1 MAIFRQNIQPVKSSG
16 GVKLRQDD
24 LVIYQEQIDDIER
37 TLRRLIKD
45 AQAKCVL
52 LVDKD
57 GHLITRQGFTQS
69 LDTTALAALLAGSFA
84 STQEIARLV
93 GEPEFSVLF
102 HQGKKDHI
110 HITLVGERSILAVIF
125 DDRTTIGMV
134 RLYAKEIA
142 EDLNQILSSEKQEES
157 QSKNEP
163 GKEVDTEF
171 SSTVETRLDDIFSD
185 KY

>member
-1 MAIFRQNIQPVKSSG
+1 
-16 GVKLRQDD
+16 LRQAD
-24 LVIYQEQIDDIER
+24 LVIYEEQIEKIEKA
-37 TLRRLIKD
+37 LGRLIKD

-84 STQEIARLV
+84 STREIARLL
-93 GEPEFSVLF
+93 GEPEFSILF

-110 HITLVGERSILAVIF
+110 HITLVGERTILAVIF

-134 RLYAKEIA
+134 RLYAKETA
-142 EDLNQILSSEKQEES
+142 ENLERILSSASRQDRQTGEK
-157 QSKNEP
+157 K
-163 GKEVDTEF
+163 KTDLDTEF
-171 SSTVETRLDDIFSD
+171 SASLESRLDDIFSEQS
-185 KY
+185 

>member
-1 MAIFRQNIQPVKSSG
+1 MSEDVLILYEEEIAK
-16 GVKLRQDD
+16 
-24 LVIYQEQIDDIER
+24 IDALLTKMLKGAE
-37 TLRRLIKD
+37 
-45 AQAKCVL
+45 AKCAL

-84 STQEIARLV
+84 STKEIAKLV

-110 HITLVGERSILAVIF
+110 HMSIVGERSILVVIF

-134 RLYAKEIA
+134 RLYAKETA
-142 EDLNQILSSEKQEES
+142 MELTKVFEQIKT
-157 QSKNEP
+157 K
-163 GKEVDTEF
+163 T
-171 SSTVETRLDDIFSD
+171 
-185 KY
+185 

>member
-1 MAIFRQNIQPVKSSG
+1 MKQE
-16 GVKLRQDD
+16 D
-24 LVIYQEQIDDIER
+24 LVIYEEQIEKIEEA
-37 TLRRLIKD
+37 LKRLIKD

-84 STQEIARLV
+84 STREIARLG

-110 HITLVGERSILAVIF
+110 HITLVGERTILAVIF

-134 RLYAKEIA
+134 RLYAKEIS
-142 EDLNQILSSEKQEES
+142 EDLERILSLVHSE
-157 QSKNEP
+157 EP
-163 GKEVDTEF
+163 TAKSEIETDSSSE
-171 SSTVETRLDDIFSD
+171 SSTSLESRLDDIFSEQS
-185 KY
+185 

>member
-1 MAIFRQNIQPVKSSG
+1 MKQE
-16 GVKLRQDD
+16 D
-24 LVIYQEQIDDIER
+24 LVIYEEQIEKIEGA
-37 TLRRLIKD
+37 LKRLIKD

-84 STQEIARLV
+84 STREIARLV

-110 HITLVGERSILAVIF
+110 HITLVGERTILAVIF

-134 RLYAKEIA
+134 RLYAKETS
-142 EDLNQILSSEKQEES
+142 EDLERILSSAHPEEPEAKSEKEADRAS
-157 QSKNEP
+157 
-163 GKEVDTEF
+163 EF
-171 SSTVETRLDDIFSD
+171 STSLESRLDDIFSEQS
-185 KY
+185 

>member
-1 MAIFRQNIQPVKSSG
+1 LKQE
-16 GVKLRQDD
+16 D
-24 LVIYQEQIDDIER
+24 LVIYEEQIEKIEGA
-37 TLRRLIKD
+37 LKRLIKD

-84 STQEIARLV
+84 STHEIARLV

-110 HITLVGERSILAVIF
+110 HITLVGERTILAVIF

-134 RLYAKEIA
+134 RLYAKEA
-142 EDLNQILSSEKQEES
+142 SEDLKKIFSFAHREES
-157 QSKNEP
+157 IVKPESETDQGS
-163 GKEVDTEF
+163 EF
-171 SSTVETRLDDIFSD
+171 STSLESRLDDVFSEESC
-185 KY
+185 K